1 MNWVIKSFD
10 ALTPLELYR
19 ILKVRIDVFMLEQNC
34 LYPECDNKDLKS
46 EHLFLMNEAECLAYA
61 RLLPPNLSYPNCSS
75 IGRVLVH
82 PNHRSHAYGK
92 ELMQRAIEAQCAAF
106 PNTVIRISAQLYLKR
121 FYENLGFKQ
130 ESESYLE
137 DDIPHIEMAYYPG

>member
-75 IGRVLVH
+75 IGRVVASICHGAVMVSGVEPRTTNDWYVSNKHLDFCTIDRTDV
-82 PNHRSHAYGK
+82 PVVRLRS
-92 ELMQRAIEAQCAAF
+92 R
-106 PNTVIRISAQLYLKR
+106 
-121 FYENLGFKQ
+121 
-130 ESESYLE
+130 
-137 DDIPHIEMAYYPG
+137 